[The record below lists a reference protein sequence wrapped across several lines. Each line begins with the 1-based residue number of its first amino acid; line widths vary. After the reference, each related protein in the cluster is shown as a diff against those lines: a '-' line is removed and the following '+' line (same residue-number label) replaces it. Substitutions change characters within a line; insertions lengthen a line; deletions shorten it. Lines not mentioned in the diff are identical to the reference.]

1 MTKILRMT
9 LFVLVTV
16 AMFLLLVPFILV
28 LLAGIFA
35 GGLIALVVV
44 LMGLPVS
51 MLYDLSEKLND

>member
-1 MTKILRMT
+1 MNKILRMT
-9 LFVLVTV
+9 LFVLVYI
-16 AMFLLLVPFILV
+16 AMFLLLVPFLLV

>member
-1 MTKILRMT
+1 MNKILRMT

>member
-1 MTKILRMT
+1 MNKILRMT

-28 LLAGIFA
+28 LMAGIFT

-51 MLYDLSEKLND
+51 MLYDLREKLND